1 MSGNREG
8 VGKILE
14 TYPRQRWLV
23 YKTGYKLDERR
34 GIKNESKVLVSRV
47 ERGSHPSTEPRKEG
61 VLPQVKGTRSGW
73 RCTWEFLK
81 PWHLKQEAF
90 DNCPLCTT

>member
-1 MSGNREG
+1 MPGNREG

-23 YKTGYKLDERR
+23 YKTGYKPGERR

-47 ERGSHPSTEPRKEG
+47 ERESHPSTEPRKEG
-61 VLPQVKGTRSGW
+61 VLQVRGTGSGW
-73 RCTWEFLK
+73 RCTWEPLK
-81 PWHLKQEAF
+81 P
-90 DNCPLCTT
+90 

>member
-1 MSGNREG
+1 MTGNREG

-23 YKTGYKLDERR
+23 YKTGYKPGERR

-47 ERGSHPSTEPRKEG
+47 ERGSHPSTEP
-61 VLPQVKGTRSGW
+61 
-73 RCTWEFLK
+73 FLK
-81 PWHLKQEAF
+81 SEEPGLAGGVHGS
-90 DNCPLCTT
+90 PLSHGI